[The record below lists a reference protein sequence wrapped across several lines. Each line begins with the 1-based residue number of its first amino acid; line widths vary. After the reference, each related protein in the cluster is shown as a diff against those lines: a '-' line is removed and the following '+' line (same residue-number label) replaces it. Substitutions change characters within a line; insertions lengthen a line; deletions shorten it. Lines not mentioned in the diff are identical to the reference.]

1 MRMNNFYS
9 GNRPFIRHRVSI
21 ATVLLACAFLS
32 ACKPSTRQDPPPE
45 KVTIAISATIDA
57 TLAQVAQQN
66 GYFSDEGLDAALLIE
81 PYGKL
86 ALQDVLDKKATFA
99 TVAETPFMLAVLNGA
114 NVSILATIQSSQRDN
129 ILLARADT
137 IRAFSDLKGKKIAT
151 TRGTTSDYYLYSLL
165 SANGIGRDDVNLVE
179 MNMENM
185 PAAIARGDVDAIATF
200 SSYAIPTRNRLGK
213 NGIVFHDDHIYTS
226 SFTIAAP
233 DTFLRERPQT
243 AEKLLRALVRAAEF
257 VHNKPEQAQK
267 IVADFCGIDVRFI
280 REAWAWQ
287 RFDISLDQSL
297 LLALEDEARWAIRN
311 KLTRAKAI
319 PNFLDHIY
327 LDGLSAVSPN
337 AVRIL
342 K

>member
-1 MRMNNFYS
+1 MNNVYS
-9 GNRPFIRHRVSI
+9 GNRPFIRPRLYI
-21 ATVLLACAFLS
+21 AAVLLACAFLS
-32 ACKPSTRQDPPPE
+32 ACKPSTRQDTQPE
-45 KVTIAISATIDA
+45 KVTIAVSATIDA

-66 GYFSDEGLDAALLIE
+66 GYFSDEGLDVALLIE

-86 ALQDVLDKKATFA
+86 ALRDVLDKKAMFA

-137 IRAFSDLKGKKIAT
+137 IRSFSDLKDKKIAT
-151 TRGTTSDYYLYSLL
+151 IRGTTSDYYLYSLL
-165 SANGIGRDDVNLVE
+165 SAHGVGYSNVKLVD
-179 MNMENM
+179 MKMENM
-185 PAAIARGDVDAIATF
+185 SAAITRGDVDAIAAF
-200 SSYAIPTRNRLGK
+200 SSYAIPVRNRLGD

-233 DTFLRERPQT
+233 ETFLREHPQT
-243 AEKLLRALVRAAEF
+243 AKKFLRALVKAAEF
-257 VHNKPEQAQK
+257 VHNKPEKAQA
-267 IVADFCGIDVRFI
+267 IVAEFCGIDIRFI
-280 REAWAWQ
+280 REAWTWQ

-297 LLALEDEARWAIRN
+297 LLSLEDEARWAIRN
-311 KLTRAKAI
+311 KLTRAKAV

-327 LDGLSAVSPN
+327 LDGRSAVSPN